1 MKLFLQVLRSVVL
14 TNLIAFVVV
23 AAIGWHAGVN
33 NPFPAWFRM
42 GSDVCLYL
50 GVAFFALSLPPLA
63 MRRARESA
71 LVSATVAGATVM
83 AIAFLTDPS

>member
-14 TNLIAFVVV
+14 TNLIAFVIV
-23 AAIGWHAGVN
+23 ATIGWHAGVN
-33 NPFPAWFRM
+33 NPFPEWFRL
-42 GSDVCLYL
+42 GSDFCFYL
-50 GVAFFALSLPPLA
+50 AVAFFALSLPPLV

-83 AIAFLTDPS
+83 AIVFLTGPS